1 MEPDLAELGIQPGD
15 VVAMCS
21 DGLFS
26 HVHDD
31 ALAKRLSGEGPL
43 QETCDGLIDL
53 ANQRGGEDN
62 ITVVLLRMT

>member
-1 MEPDLAELGIQPGD
+1 PDLAELGVQPGD
-15 VVAMCS
+15 VLAMCS
-21 DGLFS
+21 DGLIN

-31 ALAKRLSGEGPL
+31 ELAKRLSCEAPL

-62 ITVVLLRMT
+62 ITVVLLRMS